1 MIKYCQ
7 GFWKRFWFSWLFSC
21 TMIYLLYWLNFLM
34 ELMIF
39 NILQTHFKMLC
50 QRRSGDLNISLLL
63 YDSWKL
69 KAFSFNSIPSENV
82 FQISHNESDSKKKNV
97 LLLIW
102 EKMFLSICH
111 FLGGNW
117 WPQLWIQLNNHIQEL
132 HENHVMFYLEKFLH
146 GTSELFWVQKV
157 YLHSTES
164 CASILKF
171 DWRVFMM
178 SNTLLI
184 I

>member
-1 MIKYCQ
+1 MIRNFFDCLYITLIILLDMIKYCQ

-39 NILQTHFKMLC
+39 NIFQTHFKMLC

-82 FQISHNESDSKKKNV
+82 FFKFHIMRAIV
-97 LLLIW
+97 RR
-102 EKMFLSICH
+102 KMY
-111 FLGGNW
+111 
-117 WPQLWIQLNNHIQEL
+117 
-132 HENHVMFYLEKFLH
+132 FYLFEK
-146 GTSELFWVQKV
+146 KC
-157 YLHSTES
+157 S
-164 CASILKF
+164 CQYVIF
-171 DWRVFMM
+171 
-178 SNTLLI
+178 
-184 I
+184 